1 MPLTLHLNRNL
12 MSAEM
17 GCMSES
23 NKLEKLLG
31 MYQQNL
37 NPRSRRLGAK
47 NQDPNFG
54 PAHRALYL

>member
-17 GCMSES
+17 GCMS
-23 NKLEKLLG
+23 NKLEKILG

-37 NPRSRRLGAK
+37 NPRSRRLEAK

-54 PAHRALYL
+54 PAHRALHL